1 MTKTTSTSVVKTS
14 PVAYSGRANALEK
27 LQIGSYGTEGNETDW
42 TYYDTL
48 IMAAATAQHRM
59 FTDPLGAG
67 GKTYAM
73 TNLTVAG
80 QIPQA
85 QMMEVMAI
93 KVMYTSSAAKVVAD
107 LETLFLMLN
116 NTTLALK
123 LSNKDHTFIYT
134 LQELLGTALQ
144 FDVAPIAPV
153 LAWSQPQ
160 PKFHGIFPL
169 NKKVVLAALTPFEVQ
184 IVHHVAPGAA
194 LNGDFLRVGLAG
206 ILTRAT

>member
-1 MTKTTSTSVVKTS
+1 MASTSSVPAVKSS

-27 LQIGSYGTEGNETDW
+27 LQIGSYGTEGGETDW
-42 TYYDTL
+42 TYYDTM
-48 IMAAATAQHRM
+48 IMAAGTAQHRM

-85 QMMEVMAI
+85 QLMEIMAI
-93 KVMYTSSAAKVVAD
+93 KIMYTSSAAKLVAD
-107 LETLFLMLN
+107 LQTLYLMFS

-134 LQELLGTALQ
+134 LQEIMGMSLQ
-144 FDVAPIAPV
+144 FDIAPAV
-153 LAWSQPQ
+153 VTAFSQPQ
-160 PKFHGIFPL
+160 PRFHGIFPL

-194 LNGDFLRVGLAG
+194 LDGDFLRVGLAG

>member
-1 MTKTTSTSVVKTS
+1 MAPTSVPAVKSS

-27 LQIGSYGTEGNETDW
+27 LQIGSYGTEGGETDW
-42 TYYDTL
+42 TYYDTM
-48 IMAAATAQHRM
+48 IMAAGTAQHRM
-59 FTDPLGAG
+59 FTDPLGAA

-85 QMMEVMAI
+85 QLMEIMAI
-93 KVMYTSSAAKVVAD
+93 KVMYTSSAAKATAD
-107 LETLFLMLN
+107 LQALYLAFN

-144 FDVAPIAPV
+144 FALTPTVASDNI
-153 LAWSQPQ
+153 SQPQ

-169 NKKVVLAALTPFEVQ
+169 NKKVILAALTPFEVQ